1 MSKAPPRCVVTVLG
15 LALQPGGLPSRQLN
29 DRCTYA
35 AKVAKEQDATII
47 PTGADP
53 ARVGVTEAKVMAGL
67 LKEEGVEADKIFL
80 EEEALNTTG
89 NAFHVLRM
97 VEEERVKRGEEVV
110 RLVVVTSRYHMPRAA
125 WLFRVIADVLQAKVE
140 LGQAPVPL
148 GEGRDA
154 EAEDVRR
161 ELSILSKKPK
171 SVRSKLNK
179 WGVEC
184 KEMEGL
190 ERPERELREMV
201 EAYVLAEATEKK
213 KKERVET
220 ERVKEQE

>member
-1 MSKAPPRCVVTVLG
+1 VVTVLG
-15 LALQPGGLPSRQLN
+15 LALQPGGLPSRQLK

-35 AKVAKEQDATII
+35 AKVAKEEDATII

-53 ARVGVTEAKVMAGL
+53 ARVGVTEANVMASL
-67 LKEEGVEADKIFL
+67 LKEAGVKEGKLFL

-125 WLFRVIADVLQAKVE
+125 WLFRVIADVLKAKVE

-148 GEGRDA
+148 AEGRVA
-154 EAEDVRR
+154 EGEDVRR

-171 SVRSKLNK
+171 SVRLKLNM

-184 KEMEGL
+184 REMEGL
-190 ERPERELREMV
+190 ERPEGELRAMV

-213 KKERVET
+213 KKEK
-220 ERVKEQE
+220 KEAKREEEEE